1 MRNVSVREA
10 REHIS
15 QLLASVERGED
26 VVISRH
32 GKPVARLNP
41 VEKMSN
47 FSNRTAFRA
56 GLPQDK
62 SSAADLVRKIRD
74 EERY

>member
-15 QLLASVERGED
+15 QLLASVERGEE

-32 GKPVARLNP
+32 GKPVARLEP
-41 VEKMSN
+41 VEKMPH
-47 FSNRTAFRA
+47 FSNRTAFRS
-56 GLPQDK
+56 GLPQGK
-62 SSAADLVRKIRD
+62 SNAADLVRRIRD